1 MKDILFKILFP
12 SKHEEIIHLR
22 TKSKLQGEHIQ
33 VLASKSIKQGRK
45 IKDLEVLLN
54 KIKEKETSFLKKK
67 TQEAQKFQ
75 QTTPHLFVT
84 GGVFCY

>member
-1 MKDILFKILFP
+1 MKDKLFKRLFP
-12 SKHEEIIHLR
+12 SKHEEIMHLR

-33 VLASKSIKQGRK
+33 VLASKSIKQSRK

-67 TQEAQKFQ
+67 TQEAQNEYYK
-75 QTTPHLFVT
+75 TLVDS
-84 GGVFCY
+84 GVI